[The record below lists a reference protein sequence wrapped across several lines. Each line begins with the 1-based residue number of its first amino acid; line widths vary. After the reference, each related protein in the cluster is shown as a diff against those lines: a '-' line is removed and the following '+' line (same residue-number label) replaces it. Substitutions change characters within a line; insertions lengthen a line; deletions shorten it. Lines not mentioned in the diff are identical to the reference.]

1 MSTERNAATGKDGQR
16 GRHPSTPSGR
26 RNSGRREWSDSN
38 SFVEAMKLYMDEH
51 GIAPKDLTP
60 MIGSR
65 SRVSEVL
72 SGNRAITISM
82 ARALHTHLGIPADL
96 LLKEAVVR
104 TRASE
109 ADVDWRRFPLGQ
121 MATRGWIQR
130 KGNLRQ
136 NAEELVFGLQKKAG
150 LQGKPF
156 VFYRKNDHNRAN
168 AKANPY
174 ALTAW
179 CWQVLA
185 QANQRNQKVRFGKI
199 KDRPGFLKQIARL
212 SSTPNGPRRAVDVL
226 ADHGIAVEI
235 VHHLPG
241 TYLDGA
247 AMRSSN
253 GNPVIGMTLRYDR
266 IDNFWFVLLHELAH
280 VTHHLD
286 DSSTAFIDD
295 LKLEGTNSQES
306 HADDLTVQALVPD
319 SAWDASGIADNPTT
333 MAVLD
338 LAQQLGIHPAI
349 VAGRVRYKL
358 GNYRLLSQFVGT
370 GEVRPMFVSKVGQ

>member
-1 MSTERNAATGKDGQR
+1 MGFRKRLAFRA
-16 GRHPSTPSGR
+16 GRSS
-26 RNSGRREWSDSN
+26 S
-38 SFVEAMKLYMDEH
+38 
-51 GIAPKDLTP
+51 
-60 MIGSR
+60 
-65 SRVSEVL
+65 
-72 SGNRAITISM
+72 
-82 ARALHTHLGIPADL
+82 
-96 LLKEAVVR
+96 
-104 TRASE
+104 
-109 ADVDWRRFPLGQ
+109 
-121 MATRGWIQR
+121 
-130 KGNLRQ
+130 
-136 NAEELVFGLQKKAG
+136 
-150 LQGKPF
+150 
-156 VFYRKNDHNRAN
+156 YRKNDHNRAN

-185 QANQRNQKVRFGKI
+185 QANQRNHKVRFGRI
-199 KDRPGFLKQIARL
+199 KDRPGFLKQVALL
-212 SSTPNGPRRAVDVL
+212 SSFPNGPRRAVDFL

-247 AMRSSN
+247 AMRSSS

-280 VTHHLD
+280 VTHHLN

-295 LKLEGTNSQES
+295 LKLEGTNRQES

-319 SAWDASGIADNPTT
+319 SAWDESGIADNPTP
-333 MAVLD
+333 MAVLN

-370 GEVRPMFVSKVGQ
+370 GEVRQMFVPELGH